1 MYWKSGLDFQAYELD
16 FLVFL
21 WATGPLG
28 DQWPAD
34 LLLEKPYFVIVI
46 TVLSGWKVF
55 DPNRNVIYNICNDC
69 LGIAVC
75 NKAVSFA
82 KMSAT
87 L

>member
-1 MYWKSGLDFQAYELD
+1 MYWKSGRDLQAGLPMSY
-16 FLVFL
+16 
-21 WATGPLG
+21 WPLG
-28 DQWPAD
+28 HQGPAD

-55 DPNRNVIYNICNDC
+55 DANRNVIYNICNDC
-69 LGIAVC
+69 MGIAVC
-75 NKAVSFA
+75 NKAVIFA